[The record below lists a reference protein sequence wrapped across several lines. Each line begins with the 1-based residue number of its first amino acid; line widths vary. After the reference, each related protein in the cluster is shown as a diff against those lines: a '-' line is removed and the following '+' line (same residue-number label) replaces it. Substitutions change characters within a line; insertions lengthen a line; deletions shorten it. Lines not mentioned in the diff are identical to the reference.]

1 MRRLGV
7 LTGALVLLSGL
18 VVSLEAAAIGASA
31 ARQSA
36 TTTVVEAEAAAQKL
50 RRTISTKGRK
60 QLAAEKR
67 VVAGELLLRTKD
79 YDRSINELSQVVEL
93 FRQGKASAAAHSDAL
108 YYLAEA
114 YFRSPGGG
122 QLLSARRQYAEIA
135 KRGNRSP
142 YSRYAG
148 RALGRL
154 VDVALRTGDLSGLEF
169 VFEQIQ
175 KITQPDPTG
184 SIAYALGK
192 AHFANRDFGA
202 ARSALGGVSPGTAF
216 YHQSAYLLGVIL
228 LKQAIASGG
237 ASENSVVPGAPVA
250 SNVAKFNAAIGQ
262 FYSLTKLPSDSDE
275 HRQVIDLAWMAIGR
289 LQYETNQYLEA
300 AQAYSHIGRK
310 SEQFGEMLYELAW
323 VYVRLGDYQRAQRAL
338 EVVSISSPGSMHL
351 ADGSLLR
358 ADLML
363 RSGQFDK
370 SLKLYQSVRNQFDP
384 LRAEVE
390 EFMNRTTD
398 PAVYYDRLVEDPLEA
413 GIDNKLPEL
422 ALRWVREES
431 EDDRVF
437 AVVDDVNR
445 SRALIKEART
455 LGRKL
460 GAVLS
465 SATRAKAFPEL
476 KNRLEETLGA
486 LNSVSLARRTLALG
500 LEDTNDDSLSGEI
513 ATVRAERRSLMKR
526 MGWVPVTAGDFAR
539 REGAGRKKWRKLSQG
554 LQRLNLEADKLAAII
569 NGLRRVLR
577 DADQYGVVQD
587 PANRER
593 FMEGI
598 RANEQDLLSY
608 RRAIKEYS
616 EQIALGRVQ
625 VGLGDPRFLQDAQIR
640 TRFRKVFERE
650 VKLVASGAAGE
661 DAAVYARQIGPL
673 LSQARSVENT
683 LNSVKSGID
692 SQVAEGSET
701 LTEVVSEE
709 MTNIDEYAGRLDA
722 LDNHARLLVG
732 EVAMKNFSLVRDKLK
747 DIVLRAD
754 VGIVQEAWELR
765 EEQRT
770 RMRNLQR
777 ERAREEQS
785 LNDELREV
793 LDDSEDDE

>member
-1 MRRLGV
+1 MRSLGV
-7 LTGALVLLSGL
+7 LRGALVLLSGL
-18 VVSLEAAAIGASA
+18 ALTSEAAAIGASA

-36 TTTVVEAEAAAQKL
+36 TTTVVEAEVSAQKL
-50 RRTISTKGRK
+50 RRRLSAKGRK
-60 QLAAEKR
+60 PLGAEKR

-93 FRQGKASAAAHSDAL
+93 FRQGKASAGVHSDAL

-135 KRGNRSP
+135 KRGNQSP
-142 YSRYAG
+142 YSKYAG

-154 VDVALRTGDLSGLEF
+154 VDVALRTGDLRGLEF
-169 VFEQIQ
+169 VFEQIR
-175 KITQPDPTG
+175 KITQPDPSG

-202 ARSALGGVSPGTAF
+202 ARSGLAGVSPGTAF
-216 YHQSAYLLGVIL
+216 HHQSAYLLGVIL
-228 LKQAIASGG
+228 LKEAVAGGG
-237 ASENSVVPGAPVA
+237 ASDA
-250 SNVAKFNAAIGQ
+250 SMQPTASSPSNAVKFNAAIAQ
-262 FYSLTKLPSDSDE
+262 FGLLTKLPSDTDE

-300 AQAYSHIGRK
+300 ARAYSHIDRK

-338 EVVSISSPGSMHL
+338 EVVSISSPGSMHI

-384 LRAEVE
+384 LRAEVDD
-390 EFMNRTTD
+390 FMKSTTD

-413 GIDNKLPEL
+413 GVDNKLPEL

-455 LGRKL
+455 LGGKL

-476 KNRLEETLGA
+476 KNQLEATLGA

-500 LEDTNDDSLSGEI
+500 LEDSNDSALSGEI
-513 ATVRAERRSLMKR
+513 ASVRAERRSLMKR
-526 MGWVPVTAGDFAR
+526 LGWVPVTAGDFAR
-539 REGAGRKKWRKLSQG
+539 REGAGRKQWRTLSQG
-554 LQRLNLEADKLAAII
+554 LQRLNLEADRLAAII

-587 PANRER
+587 SANRER
-593 FMEGI
+593 FMEGL

-625 VGLGDPRFLQDAQIR
+625 VGLGDPRFVQDAQIR
-640 TRFRKVFERE
+640 DRFRKVFERE
-650 VKLVASGAAGE
+650 LKLAASGAAGE
-661 DAAVYARQIGPL
+661 DAAAYARQIGPL
-673 LSQARSVENT
+673 LSQARSVEKT
-683 LNSVKSGID
+683 LHSVKSGID
-692 SQVAEGSET
+692 SQVADGSQN
-701 LTEVVSEE
+701 LAEVVRQE

-747 DIVLRAD
+747 NIVLRAD

-770 RMRNLQR
+770 RLRNLQR

-793 LDDSEDDE
+793 LDDSEEQE